1 MSKNKNE
8 ISFESSI
15 TQLEFLVNKME
26 SGEGS
31 LEQSLNWFEEG
42 ISLIKTCQHQL
53 KEAEQKVEKLIA
65 GNETK
70 VSSSDEK

>member
-42 ISLIKTCQHQL
+42 ISLIKTCQDQL

-65 GNETK
+65 GNKTK
-70 VSSSDEK
+70 VISSED

>member
-42 ISLIKTCQHQL
+42 ISLIKTCQDQL
-53 KEAEQKVEKLIA
+53 KEAEQKVGKLIA
-65 GNETK
+65 ENETK
-70 VSSSDEK
+70 VISSDD

>member
-42 ISLIKTCQHQL
+42 ISLIKTCQDQL

-65 GNETK
+65 KNETK
-70 VSSSDEK
+70 ISSSDD

>member
-42 ISLIKTCQHQL
+42 ISLIKTCQDQL

-70 VSSSDEK
+70 VISSED

>member
-42 ISLIKTCQHQL
+42 ISLIKTCQYQL

-65 GNETK
+65 GNEAK
-70 VSSSDEK
+70 VSSPGD

>member
-42 ISLIKTCQHQL
+42 ISLIKTCQDQL

-65 GNETK
+65 ENETK
-70 VSSSDEK
+70 VISSDD

>member
-15 TQLEFLVNKME
+15 TQLEFLVTKME